1 MINLLKSQILTEK
14 SLISLE
20 DNKYSFQIDIR
31 LNKKQIKKIFE
42 ELFAI
47 KIQSLNTS
55 RLAKKSSNSYK
66 RSKSSYKKV
75 IITLE
80 PGTLIQFE

>member
-20 DNKYSFQIDIR
+20 SSKYSFQVDVR
-31 LNKKQIKKIFE
+31 LNKQQIRTIFE
-42 ELFAI
+42 ELFGV
-47 KIQSLNTS
+47 KIESLNTS
-55 RLAKKSSNSYK
+55 RLVKKSSNVNRY
-66 RSKSSYKKV
+66 SKGLYKKV
-75 IITLE
+75 IITLK